1 MSPRS
6 PVLALALSL
15 SAAVAAAADDATP
28 RPRTPS
34 GVPEVRGCW
43 LTQYVYLGKSEAQ
56 LRAIAQNIKAG
67 HMNTVYVAMYSG
79 ATVYWPSRA
88 YRAAGGAWGSSTVDY
103 AAFLTEVFQSEGL
116 KVGAWFEYGMA
127 VGLATHPL
135 AVAHPDWLARDING
149 DPVTVENGGFV
160 FLSPGHP
167 EAMALLT
174 DMLRE
179 LAANYNFDEIQVDR
193 YRWGRKSSA
202 GREFGYE
209 AATADRY
216 RAQYGV
222 NPPADVHDPQW
233 VAFREGLVNAAM
245 QQAYTAIKGV
255 NPHILVSSV
264 PLGSYGLTQ
273 HMQRWPAWLAG
284 GYIDLVM
291 PQMYVTSLS
300 AFRTEFNTL
309 QPLAGPHVDKFG
321 VAYRASGDN
330 DWPLV
335 RDQLNYARS
344 RGVPHA
350 ALWVYHQYTSQIAIQ
365 DEIDNLPR
373 PGQPWELPAYNPF
386 VSERML
392 QVVVDNRDG
401 APRYVESG
409 AWTNSAQPDFFR
421 FDSRVAAGT
430 APATATFSAALPK
443 SGRYDVFVWYT
454 AASNRNDAAA
464 YTVTHALGTATV
476 PVDQRTGGGQWV
488 RLGRWVFAAGPLAP
502 RVTLSNGGSAGGEYT
517 ASDAVKLTLTGY
529 ALGDANGDAVVNA
542 ADLAL
547 LDGCPTGPDG
557 GPVAGPCEA
566 FDFDDDGDVDLRD
579 LAAFQ
584 AAAQ

>member
-1 MSPRS
+1 MSPRGL
-6 PVLALALSL
+6 VLASVLGL
-15 SAAVAAAADDATP
+15 SAAAFAAGDGAVV
-28 RPRTPS
+28 PRTPT

-67 HMNTVYVAMYSG
+67 HMNTVWIAMYSG

-88 YRAAGGAWGSSTVDY
+88 YKAAGGTWGSSSTDY
-103 AAFLTEVFQSEGL
+103 AALLTDIFHSEGL

-127 VGLATHPL
+127 VGVATHPL

-160 FLSPGHP
+160 FLSPGHAD
-167 EAMALLT
+167 AMALLNE
-174 DMLRE
+174 MLRE

-193 YRWGRKSSA
+193 YRWGRKSST

-216 RAQYGV
+216 LAQYGV
-222 NPPADVHDPQW
+222 NPPANVNDPQW
-233 VAFREGLVNAAM
+233 VAFREGLVNVAM

-255 NPHILVSSV
+255 NPQILVSSV
-264 PLGSYGLTQ
+264 PVGSYGITQ
-273 HMQRWPAWLAG
+273 HMQRWPAWVEG
-284 GYIDLVM
+284 GYLDLVM
-291 PQMYVTSLS
+291 PQMYRTSLS
-300 AFRTEFNTL
+300 AFRTEFNT
-309 QPLAGPHVDKFG
+309 QKALAGAHVDKLG
-321 VAYRASGDN
+321 VAYRASEDN
-330 DWPLV
+330 DWQLV
-335 RDQLNYARS
+335 RDQLNYARG

-350 ALWVYHQYTSQIAIQ
+350 GLWVYHQYTSQIAIQ
-365 DEIDNLPR
+365 DEINNLPL

-409 AWTNSAQPDFFR
+409 TWTNSAQPEFFR
-421 FDSRVAAGT
+421 FDSRVAAGGGT
-430 APATATFSAALPK
+430 ETATFSTALPRT
-443 SGRYDVFVWYT
+443 GRYDVYVWYT
-454 AASNRNDAAA
+454 ASSNRNDAAA
-464 YTVTHALGTATV
+464 YTVAHAHGATTV

-502 RVTLSNGGSAGGEYT
+502 RVTLSSAGSTGGEYT
-517 ASDAVKLTLTGY
+517 SSDAVKLTLSGY
-529 ALGDANGDAVVNA
+529 ALGDANGDGAVNA

-547 LDGCPTGPDG
+547 LGGCATGPDG
-557 GPVAGPCEA
+557 GPVDATCEA
-566 FDFDDDGDVDLRD
+566 FDFDDDGDVDLVD
-579 LAAFQ
+579 LAGFQ